1 MFGHINTALRFF
13 LIGLATGVLIA
24 PRPGHDTRAML
35 RRRLESIVND
45 VLGIAGMPPIETSGA
60 PANGGERRR
69 GRGRRS
75 EDSGA
80 ATSTP

>member
-13 LIGLATGVLIA
+13 VIGLATGVLVA
-24 PRPGHDTRAML
+24 PRPGLDTRNMI

-45 VLGIAGMPPIETSGA
+45 VLGIAGMPPIQTGGA
-60 PANGGERRR
+60 TGGGERRP

-75 EDSGA
+75 GDADA
-80 ATSTP
+80 ATSAT